1 MKTDDPTI
9 DLDNVLE
16 GSFAFPMSARSRT
29 ITDQHV
35 QHAVAVESARRRTPS
50 RRSFLTRSR
59 GLLVGAA
66 AAALVVGTVTAS
78 GTLFDTL
85 IQGAPTLES
94 AWANAEEIGQS
105 ASDSG
110 VTIVL
115 ERAGVDQ
122 ERLWVALTVADET
135 KDATEIGS
143 MKVTDANG
151 VVMAAGTGAGTGEVA
166 GTSASLFG
174 FHIPDGISPE
184 RPFRL
189 EVSSVTTPSGVADGD
204 WTFTFDAL
212 PTEQR

>member
-1 MKTDDPTI
+1 MKTDNPTI
-9 DLDNVLE
+9 DLDKVLE
-16 GSFAFPMSARSRT
+16 GRFAFPMSARGRA

-35 QHAVAVESARRRTPS
+35 QHAIAVESARRRSPS
-50 RRSFLTRSR
+50 RRSFLTRAR

-66 AAALVVGTVTAS
+66 AAALVVGTVAAS

-94 AWANAEEIGQS
+94 AWANAEEIGKS
-105 ASDSG
+105 TSDSG

-115 ERAGVDQ
+115 ERAGVVQ

-135 KDATEIGS
+135 NSATDIGS

-151 VVMAAGTGAGTGEVA
+151 VVMAGGTGAGTGDVA

-184 RPFRL
+184 GPFRL
-189 EVSSVTTPSGVADGD
+189 EVSSVTTQAGVTDGD
-204 WTFTFDAL
+204 WTFTFDML
-212 PTEQR
+212 PAERR